1 MPQSFEEIFSELK
14 EKLKV
19 EDIEFV
25 DFKVV
30 DPEGRWR
37 HLTIPRSKFTREF
50 LESGLGF
57 DGSSYGYSRV
67 EDSDLLLVPDLST
80 ARLEPAEEEQVLS
93 LVGDIFRVSGSSEKE
108 RFTHDPRGTSKRAAK
123 YLQESGIADEFRIS
137 PEYEFY
143 VFDSARFYYGDNV
156 GAFSLSSPEQPD
168 RGPKGEGSSHPLPKS
183 GGYHAPRPGDSIA
196 KLRNR
201 ITSFLESQGVSVK
214 YHHHELGGAGES
226 EIEVDFTNLPEVADE
241 TLFIKHAVRTI
252 AASVGKSA
260 TFMPKPLND
269 FPGNGMHL
277 HHYLRKNGENLFAGE
292 KYGGLSQLA
301 LYFLGGLIEHG
312 KSLSGITNPTTNS
325 YRRLISGHEAP
336 VDLVFG
342 GANRSAAIRIPGY
355 VESKEKKRVELRTV
369 DATCN
374 PYLAYSAVLM
384 AGIDGIEKQI
394 DPIDRDYGPMEQN
407 IYELQED
414 RKEGIKSVPN
424 SLASALEALE
434 KDHAYLL
441 KGEVFR
447 ETQIKNWLRLKRKE
461 KNSLEDK
468 PHPFEHVL
476 YYDL

>member
-1 MPQSFEEIFSELK
+1 MQQSFEQNFASLK
-14 EKLKV
+14 ERLQE

-37 HLTIPRSKFTREF
+37 HLTIPGSNFNREF

-67 EDSDLLLVPDLST
+67 EDSDLLLIPDLST
-80 ARLEPAEEEQVLS
+80 ARLEPAGEEKVLS
-93 LVGDIFRVSGSSEKE
+93 LVGDVFRVKRNSEKE
-108 RFTHDPRGTSKRAAK
+108 RFPHDPRGTSKRAIK
-123 YLQESGIADEFRIS
+123 YLQESGIADEFWIS
-137 PEYEFY
+137 PEFEFY
-143 VFDSARFYYGDNV
+143 VFDSARFYYGAQT
-156 GAFSLSSPEQPD
+156 GAFSLSSAEQTDREPE
-168 RGPKGEGSSHPLPKS
+168 GEGSSHPLPKS
-183 GGYHAPRPGDSIA
+183 GGYHAPRPGDSVA

-226 EIEVDFTNLPEVADE
+226 EIEVGFADLPGVADE
-241 TLFIKHAVRTI
+241 TLYIKHAVRTI
-252 AASVGKSA
+252 AKSAGKSA

-277 HHYLRKNGENLFAGE
+277 HHYLKKNGTNLFAGE
-292 KYGGLSQLA
+292 QYGGLSQLA

-342 GANRSAAIRIPGY
+342 GSNRSAAIRIPGY
-355 VESKEKKRVELRTV
+355 VESKEEKRLELRTV

-384 AGIDGIEKQI
+384 AGLDGIEKQI
-394 DPIDRDYGPMEQN
+394 DPIDRDFGPLEKN
-407 IYELQED
+407 IYELPED

-424 SLASALEALE
+424 SLESALKALE
-434 KDHAYLL
+434 NDHDYLL
-441 KGEVFR
+441 RGGVFQ
-447 ETQIKNWLRLKRKE
+447 ESQIENWLELKREE
-461 KNSLEDK
+461 KSLLEAK